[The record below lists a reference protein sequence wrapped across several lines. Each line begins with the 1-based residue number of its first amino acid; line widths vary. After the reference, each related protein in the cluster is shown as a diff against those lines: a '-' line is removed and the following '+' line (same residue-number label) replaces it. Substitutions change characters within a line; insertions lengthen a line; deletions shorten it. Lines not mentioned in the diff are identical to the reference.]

1 MIIALLCAMVQGA
14 WAQYSGGS
22 GTETDPYKISTVDDW
37 ITLCTNVNDGTST
50 YSDTFFK
57 LMADITVSEEFT
69 GVPTKMV
76 GRGENVN
83 FRGTFDGGGY
93 TLTVNYVD
101 NSDNNAC
108 APFRFIRNATIR
120 NLHVAGKITKNHKLF
135 AGGLVGVA
143 YGTCYISNCHSSV
156 EIHGHNGDCSS
167 GGFIGELGTSSDPDD
182 TYIDNCFFDGR
193 LEGTHANCWGGFIGW
208 VEDEPDA
215 YITNCL
221 FSPAYVGVNDEGNK
235 TFARGSDIHLTNCYY
250 KHLLTDTQGATKAR
264 DMDNETLRM
273 KLGEAWEVY
282 AGRVLPIMTPRSL
295 TGEGTEQSPYL
306 IATFDDWHRLA
317 TNVALGESYNDKYFL
332 LTHDISVSRVVGTH
346 PSTNVYNA
354 FGGIFDGGGHTL
366 TINYTTNA
374 EFCGPFCYTYGAT
387 IRNLITSGTIN
398 TSQKH
403 AGGVVGR
410 NGTSPL
416 TLSNVTS
423 SMTINSSFRGS
434 AEHGG
439 LVGYAINADIFGSAF
454 TGSLLGEN
462 SNGCGGL
469 IGWKT
474 NTDNSSVNI
483 TDCLF
488 APSSVTV
495 GTTNAYSLVR
505 NSSGGVVNVTN
516 SYYTQPLGTA
526 QGKQAR
532 SIIAG
537 QYVTMQNA
545 GTATEYAVSGITSY
559 GVGIKYN
566 DVLYAG
572 VGDAVS
578 LNLGYAF
585 TDGFEGNGFSVSA
598 GTLSGDENPY
608 TLTMHNKDVLVSANI
623 EVTPWGGEGT
633 EASPFLISYTSQW
646 ELLAEGVA
654 VGTDYSGTYFQL
666 TNSDLTVTRMVGI
679 DGQHAFNGIF
689 DGGGHTLTLDYSATA
704 DYAAPFR
711 FVDDATIRNLTV
723 AGTINSSKKFAA
735 GLVGQAA
742 GIVNIDHCRSSV
754 TINSSIA
761 GDGTHGGLVGII
773 HDGETSIRGSL
784 FDGRLLGQ
792 LTDNN
797 GGFVGWAANGDSL
810 TIVNSIF
817 DPSEV
822 TMIGD
827 KTFARCSSDEHPT
840 ITNCFYTQTFGGVQG
855 KRIYKTQQEVASS
868 GLYYELT
875 SFDKTYY
882 GKIIVTMQVSFDQA
896 DEEVKPVPTLMTED
910 GIVIPDEGIYNLECR
925 KDEAAGTYIV
935 TITADP
941 DASFSIPNARLVGSK
956 TFEFTEVSM
965 YAPKGLSSTA
975 TCTTATVSWT
985 GASESYKV
993 RYRTTTLNTVYFTGF
1008 ETGLP
1013 DGWTTIDADGDGNC
1027 WDVTDNI
1034 PNYAHGGTAFMS
1046 SASYHNDKGVL
1057 TPDNWLVSPRLPL
1070 NGVLKVWMKGQDSN
1084 DFLEHV
1090 AIYVSTTGNEVADFT
1105 DVLLPE
1111 TVVTNEYVEY
1121 TVNLS
1126 QYGGEQGYIAI
1137 RHFNCTDQYRLD
1149 VDDFGL
1155 YDANSPSDEWQEIEV
1170 TGTTAVITD
1179 LLPGTCYAYQVVG
1192 IVDNDSYPSA
1202 VAVLQTD
1209 EEEPQV
1215 NHVSVK
1221 PGSTSAQ
1228 ISWEGYGRSFNVRY
1242 AVDMATDSKAK
1253 VTLTVGDVWEDH
1265 SGYQM
1270 LLDQDANTF
1279 GRIIPTIG
1287 PLTDPG
1293 SASAE
1298 DYAEFEYKIPE
1309 YADGELTTRNIVFN
1323 NSVTIDIPAG
1333 TYDWCITNPSPAIE
1347 MIFIASFHGNIGG
1360 RKDNYVFEAGQHYEF
1375 TVSLDGDYDRVDLV
1389 TTPMYGEWTQVT
1401 VDDGELA
1408 TLLTGLAK
1416 GTKYVVQVQA
1426 VMSDGKTSEWSPV
1439 VKFTTLGEGEM
1450 VLFDD
1455 LDNQNDI
1462 EQNDGKEVNVTLQGR
1477 TLYKDGS
1484 WNTLCLPFPMTAAQI
1499 AANDVMS
1506 GCTLKTLDVTSG
1518 QTGFDTTD
1526 GTLYLYF
1533 NTASEIEAGMP
1544 YLVKWDKAADYDDNP
1559 SAYEIVDPVFEGVTI
1574 SSAEAQTVEA
1584 STDAL
1589 ETAQMVGSYSPVNV
1603 TANDKSI
1610 LYLGKA
1616 NTLYYPSVDL
1626 QIRSCRAYF
1635 TVPCLKDNP
1644 EAKVRASVMNF
1655 DGEESGIEMITI
1667 PSNPSDPSLPSD
1679 AINGSNPS
1687 TSYFTLD
1694 GLRLSRK
1701 PTQRGLY
1708 ILNGQKA
1715 LIK

>member
-1 MIIALLCAMVQGA
+1 MRKNIFMIIALLCTVAQGA
-14 WAQYSGGS
+14 WAQYSGGTGS
-22 GTETDPYKISTVDDW
+22 ATDPYLINSEADW
-37 ITLCTNVNDGTST
+37 ITLCNNVNDGTST
-50 YSDTFFK
+50 YSGEFFK
-57 LMADITVSEEFT
+57 LMADITVSEEIT
-69 GVPTKMV
+69 EVATKMV

-83 FRGTFDGGGY
+83 FRGTFDGGGH

-101 NSDNNAC
+101 NSVENAC

-120 NLHVAGKITKNHKLF
+120 NLHVAGTINKKDKLF

-143 YGTCYISNCHSSV
+143 YGTCHISNCHSSV

-167 GGFIGELGTSSDPDD
+167 GGFIGELGTSKDPDD

-250 KHLLTDTQGATKAR
+250 KHLLTDAQGATKAR

-282 AGRVLPIMTPRSL
+282 AGQVLPIMTPRSL
-295 TGEGTEQSPYL
+295 TGEGTEQSPYR

-317 TNVALGESYNDKYFL
+317 TNVALGESYNGKHFL
-332 LTHDISVSRVVGTH
+332 MTHDISVSRVVGTH
-346 PSTNVYNA
+346 PSTNIYNA

-366 TINYTTNA
+366 TLNYTTDA

-410 NGTSPL
+410 NGTSL
-416 TLSNVTS
+416 LKLSNVTS

-439 LVGYAINADIFGSAF
+439 LVGYAISANIIGSAF

-469 IGWKT
+469 VGWKT
-474 NTDNSSVNI
+474 NTDDSSVSI

-495 GTTNAYSLVR
+495 GTANAYTLVR
-505 NSSGGVVNVTN
+505 NSSGGTVNVTN

-526 QGKQAR
+526 QGKRAR
-532 SIIAG
+532 SIIAE

-545 GTATEYAVSGITSY
+545 GTATEYNVSGITSY
-559 GVGIKYN
+559 GVGIRYN

-585 TDGFEGNGFSVSA
+585 TEGIEADGFSVSA
-598 GTLSGDENPY
+598 GTLEGDVNPY
-608 TLTMHNKDVLVSANI
+608 TLTMHDKDVLVSANI
-623 EVTPWGGEGT
+623 AVTPWEGDGT
-633 EASPFLISYTSQW
+633 EASPFLISYPSQW
-646 ELLAEGVA
+646 ELLADRVA

-666 TNSDLTVTRMVGI
+666 AANLTVSRMVGI

-689 DGGGHTLTLDYSATA
+689 DGDSHTLTLDYSATS

-711 FVDDATIRNLTV
+711 FVDDAAIRNLTV
-723 AGTINSSKKFAA
+723 AGTITTAKKFAA
-735 GLVGQAA
+735 GIVGQAA

-761 GDGTHGGLVGII
+761 GDGTHGGFVGLI

-784 FDGRLLGQ
+784 FDGCLLGR

-810 TIVNSIF
+810 TIKNSIF

-822 TMIGD
+822 TMMGE
-827 KTFARCSSDEHPT
+827 KTFARCSRDEHPT
-840 ITNCFYTQTFGGVQG
+840 ITNCFYTATFGGVQG
-855 KRIYKTQQEVASS
+855 KRIYKTQQEVASN
-868 GLYYELT
+868 GLYYELP

-882 GKIIVTMQVSFDQA
+882 GKIIVTMQLSFDQT

-910 GIVIPDEGIYNLECR
+910 GVVIPDEGIYNLDCR
-925 KDEAAGTYIV
+925 KDEAAGTYTV
-935 TITADP
+935 SITAVS

-965 YAPKGLSSTA
+965 YAPKNLTSTA

-985 GASESYKV
+985 GAAESYKV
-993 RYRTTTLNTVYFTGF
+993 RYRPTTLNTAYFTGF

-1027 WDVTDNI
+1027 WDKTDNI
-1034 PNYAHGGTAFMS
+1034 PDYAHGGSVFMS

-1090 AIYVSTTGNEVADFT
+1090 AIYVSTTGNGVADFT
-1105 DVLLPE
+1105 DIVMPE
-1111 TVVTNEYVEY
+1111 TVVTNEYVAY

-1137 RHFNCTDQYRLD
+1137 RHFNCTDQFRLD

-1155 YDANSPSDEWQEIEV
+1155 YDANSPSDAWQEVEV
-1170 TGTTAVITD
+1170 TGTKTVISD
-1179 LLPGTCYAYQVVG
+1179 LQPGTYYAYQVVG
-1192 IVDNDSYPSA
+1192 IVDEANYPSA
-1202 VAVLQTD
+1202 VAVLQTV

-1215 NHVSVK
+1215 THVSVA
-1221 PGSTSAQ
+1221 PAATSAKVN
-1228 ISWEGYGRSFNVRY
+1228 WEGYGRTYNVRY
-1242 AVDMATDSKAK
+1242 AIDMATDNTAK
-1253 VTLTVGDVWEDH
+1253 VTLTAGDVWEDGT
-1265 SGYQM
+1265 GYQM
-1270 LLDQDANTF
+1270 LLDADANTF
-1279 GRIIPTIG
+1279 GSIIPTIG
-1287 PLTDPG
+1287 PMTDPG
-1293 SASAE
+1293 SASAD

-1309 YADGELTTRNIVFN
+1309 NADGELTTKNIVFN
-1323 NSVTIDIPAG
+1323 RSVTIDIPAG
-1333 TYDWCITNPSPAIE
+1333 TYDWCITNPSPAIN
-1347 MIFIASFHGNIGG
+1347 MMFIASAHGNIGG
-1360 RKDNYVFEAGQHYEF
+1360 RKDNYVFEAGKHYEF
-1375 TVSLDGDYDRVDLV
+1375 KVSLDGDYDRVDV
-1389 TTPMYGEWTQVT
+1389 VASPMYGEWTQVT
-1401 VDDGELA
+1401 VNSGDLT
-1408 TLLTGLAK
+1408 TLLSGLTM

-1426 VMSDGKTSEWSPV
+1426 VLANGKTSEWSPV
-1439 VKFTTLGEGEM
+1439 ERFTTLGEGEIA
-1450 VLFDD
+1450 LYDD
-1455 LDNQNDI
+1455 LDNHDVI
-1462 EQNDGKEVNVTLQGR
+1462 EENNGKKVNVTLLGR
-1477 TLYKDGS
+1477 TLYKDGT
-1484 WNTLCLPFPMTAAQI
+1484 WNTLCLPFNTELTGVLAEA
-1499 AANDVMS
+1499 
-1506 GCTLKTLDVTSG
+1506 TLMELDTETG
-1518 QTGFDTTD
+1518 GYEHGTGFEK
-1526 GTLYLYF
+1526 GTLYLNF
-1533 NTASEIEAGMP
+1533 KSANSIVAGKP
-1544 YLVKWDKAADYDDNP
+1544 YIVKWADTKDVIEN
-1559 SAYEIVDPVFEGVTI
+1559 PVFEGVTI
-1574 SSAEAQTVEA
+1574 VGGVAGSVT
-1584 STDAL
+1584 STDNG
-1589 ETAQMVGSYSPVNV
+1589 TDTGNVSFVGTYSPVDIFTTDKTNLYMG
-1603 TANDKSI
+1603 ANSK
-1610 LYLGKA
+1610 
-1616 NTLYYPSVDL
+1616 LYYPWGNGMTSFKVNAFRAFFQLNNGLVCGEPKQGGGINAFVLNFGGKEATGIVDVDFKSASQESGILNPL
-1626 QIRSCRAYF
+1626 QQTWYSIDGRR
-1635 TVPCLKDNP
+1635 LNGKP
-1644 EAKVRASVMNF
+1644 EAK
-1655 DGEESGIEMITI
+1655 GIY
-1667 PSNPSDPSLPSD
+1667 
-1679 AINGSNPS
+1679 INNG
-1687 TSYFTLD
+1687 
-1694 GLRLSRK
+1694 RK
-1701 PTQRGLY
+1701 VV
-1708 ILNGQKA
+1708 
-1715 LIK
+1715 IK

>member
-1 MIIALLCAMVQGA
+1 MRKNIFMIIALLCTVAQGA
-14 WAQYSGGS
+14 WAQYSGGT
-22 GTETDPYKISTVDDW
+22 GTATDPYLINSEADW
-37 ITLCTNVNDGTST
+37 ITLCNNVNDGTST
-50 YSDTFFK
+50 YIGEFFK
-57 LMADITVSEEFT
+57 LMADITVSEEIT
-69 GVPTKMV
+69 EVATKMV

-83 FRGTFDGGGY
+83 FRGTFDGGGH

-101 NSDNNAC
+101 NSVENAC

-120 NLHVAGKITKNHKLF
+120 NLHVAGTINKKDKLF

-143 YGTCYISNCHSSV
+143 YGTCHISNCHSSV

-167 GGFIGELGTSSDPDD
+167 GGFIGELGTSKDPDD

-250 KHLLTDTQGATKAR
+250 KHLLTDAQGATKAR

-295 TGEGTEQSPYL
+295 TGEGTEQSPYR

-317 TNVALGESYNDKYFL
+317 TNVALGESYTGKHFL
-332 LTHDISVSRVVGTH
+332 MTHDISVSRVVGTH
-346 PSTNVYNA
+346 PSTNIYNA

-366 TINYTTNA
+366 TLNYTTDA

-387 IRNLITSGTIN
+387 IRNLMTSGIIN

-410 NGTSPL
+410 NGTSL
-416 TLSNVTS
+416 LKLSNVTS

-439 LVGYAINADIFGSAF
+439 LVGYAISANIIGSAF

-469 IGWKT
+469 VGWKT
-474 NTDNSSVNI
+474 NTDDSSVSI

-495 GTTNAYSLVR
+495 GTANAYTLVR
-505 NSSGGVVNVTN
+505 NSSGGTVNVTN

-526 QGKQAR
+526 QGKRAR
-532 SIIAG
+532 SIIAE
-537 QYVTMQNA
+537 QYVTLQNA
-545 GTATEYAVSGITSY
+545 GTATEYNVSGITSY
-559 GVGIKYN
+559 DVGIRYN

-585 TDGFEGNGFSVSA
+585 TEGIEADGFSVSA
-598 GTLSGDENPY
+598 GTLEGNVNPY
-608 TLTMHNKDVLVSANI
+608 TLTMQDKDVLVSANI
-623 EVTPWGGEGT
+623 AVTPWEGDGT
-633 EASPFLISYTSQW
+633 EASPFLISYPSQW
-646 ELLAEGVA
+646 ELLADRVA
-654 VGTDYSGTYFQL
+654 VGTDYRGTYFQL
-666 TNSDLTVTRMVGI
+666 AANLTVSRMVGI

-689 DGGGHTLTLDYSATA
+689 DGGGHTLTLDYSATS

-711 FVDDATIRNLTV
+711 FVDDAAIRNLTV
-723 AGTINSSKKFAA
+723 AGTITTAKKFAA
-735 GLVGQAA
+735 GIVGQAA

-761 GDGTHGGLVGII
+761 GDGTNGGFVGLI

-784 FDGRLLGQ
+784 FDGCLLGR
-792 LTDNN
+792 LTESN

-810 TIVNSIF
+810 TIENSIF

-822 TMIGD
+822 TMVGE
-827 KTFARCSSDEHPT
+827 KTFARCSRDEHPT
-840 ITNCFYTQTFGGVQG
+840 ITNCFYTATFGGVQG
-855 KRIYKTQQEVASS
+855 KRIYKTQQEVAGN
-868 GLYYELT
+868 GLYYELP

-882 GKIIVTMQVSFDQA
+882 GKIIVTMQVSFDQT

-910 GIVIPDEGIYNLECR
+910 GVVIPDEGIYNLDWN
-925 KDEAAGTYIV
+925 KSSDTYTV
-935 TITADP
+935 TITAVP
-941 DASFSIPNARLVGSK
+941 GAQFSIPNARLVGSK

-965 YAPKGLSSTA
+965 YAPKNLTSTA

-985 GASESYKV
+985 GAAESYKV
-993 RYRTTTLNTVYFTGF
+993 RYRPTTLNTAYFTGF

-1027 WDVTDNI
+1027 WDKTDNI
-1034 PNYAHGGTAFMS
+1034 PDYAHGGTAFMS

-1070 NGVLKVWMKGQDSN
+1070 NGVLKVWMKGQDPN
-1084 DFLEHV
+1084 DFQEHV
-1090 AIYVSTTGNEVADFT
+1090 AIYVSTTGNGVADFT
-1105 DVLLPE
+1105 DIVLPE
-1111 TVVTNEYVEY
+1111 TVVTNEYVAY

-1137 RHFNCTDQYRLD
+1137 RHFNCTDQFRLD

-1155 YDANSPSDEWQEIEV
+1155 YDANSPSDAWQEVEV
-1170 TGTTAVITD
+1170 TGTQAVITD
-1179 LLPGTCYAYQVVG
+1179 LQPGTYYACQVVG
-1192 IVDNDSYPSA
+1192 IVDEDSYPSA

-1209 EEEPQV
+1209 KEEPQV
-1215 NHVSVK
+1215 NHVSVT

-1228 ISWEGYGRSFNVRY
+1228 VNWEGYGRSYNVRY
-1242 AVDMATDSKAK
+1242 AIDMSKPNTAK
-1253 VTLTVGDVWEDH
+1253 VTLTAGDVWGDG

-1298 DYAEFEYKIPE
+1298 DYAEFEYKIPK
-1309 YADGELTTRNIVFN
+1309 YADGELTTQNIVFN
-1323 NSVTIDIPAG
+1323 GSASIEIPAG
-1333 TYDWCITNPSPAIE
+1333 TYDWCITNPSPELE
-1347 MIFIASFHGNIGG
+1347 MIFIASAHGNIGG
-1360 RKDNYVFEAGQHYEF
+1360 RKDNYVFEAGKHYEF

-1389 TTPMYGEWTQVT
+1389 TTPMYGEWMQVT
-1401 VDDGELA
+1401 VGDGALT
-1408 TLLTGLAK
+1408 TLLTGLTK
-1416 GTKYVVQVQA
+1416 GTRYVVQVQA
-1426 VMSDGKTSEWSPV
+1426 VLDNGKTSEWSPV
-1439 VKFTTLGEGEM
+1439 EQFTTLDDGAI
-1450 VLFDD
+1450 VLNDD
-1455 LDNQNDI
+1455 LDNSTVI
-1462 EQNDGKEVNVTLQGR
+1462 EDAAASNQLYDVTLADR

-1484 WNTLCLPFPMTAAQI
+1484 WNTLCLPFDASIDDAPLVGAT
-1499 AANDVMS
+1499 VME
-1506 GCTLKTLDVTSG
+1506 LDTDE
-1518 QTGFDTTD
+1518 QNGFDPTD
-1526 GTLYLYF
+1526 GTLYLTF
-1533 NTASEIEAGMP
+1533 KPATAIKAGVP
-1544 YLVKWDKAADYDDNP
+1544 YLVKWTSGTDITNP
-1559 SAYEIVDPVFEGVTI
+1559 MFEGVTI
-1574 SSAEAQTVEA
+1574 SSTAAQPVVSATG
-1584 STDAL
+1584 SL
-1589 ETAQMVGSYSPVNV
+1589 ETVQMVGTYSPVSV
-1603 TANDKSI
+1603 MADDKSI
-1610 LYLGKA
+1610 LYLESD
-1616 NTLYYPSVDL
+1616 NTLCYPAVDL
-1626 QIRSCRAYF
+1626 QILSCRAYF
-1635 TVPCLKDNP
+1635 SVPYIQEHA
-1644 EAKVRASVMNF
+1644 EAQARAFVLSF
-1655 DGEESGIEMITI
+1655 DGEETGIETISI
-1667 PSNPSDPSLPSD
+1667 PSNPSNPSNS
-1679 AINGSNPS
+1679 SNPS
-1687 TSYFTLD
+1687 NPYFTLD
-1694 GLRLSRK
+1694 GRRLDK
-1701 PTQRGLY
+1701 PSGPGLY
-1708 ILNGQKA
+1708 IHNGRKV